1 MKDLTQ
7 GPIYKHL
14 ISMSVPVLFG
24 MFVQTL
30 YFLVDLYFVGQLGG
44 AALAGVSSAGVLFFF
59 VMALTQVLNVGVGT
73 LVSHAV
79 GRKDKQEASLLLNQ
93 GLFISAICIGALL
106 SLAVFGGSWYF
117 TNIAPDEAS
126 LAASLSY
133 FYWFLPA
140 LLIQFPMTV
149 IMAALRGA
157 GVVKQPMM
165 ISMLALAIN
174 TVLSPILIAGWGF
187 GFEMGVAGAALAS
200 SISAS
205 IGLVLLG
212 AYFKMRESYLT
223 FSLKGCVA
231 HPSCIKKIINLG
243 LPAGGESLLTFIYM
257 SLIYWVLSDFDAS
270 AQAGFGLGARIMQAL
285 FLPVLAVAFAA
296 PAIAGQ
302 NFAAGNTERVYQ
314 TYYQSAILTCGFM
327 LVINVICVFNAELFL
342 GPFSSDPSV
351 IEVASVFLGYV
362 CFNFVPAGYVLA
374 ASGMFQALGNAWP
387 ALISTAV
394 RLSLFSM
401 SLIVVAVQVDFNI
414 EQIWMLSVA
423 TVYVQAIVSFCLLRR
438 ELEKKLAKQTQPCE
452 DVQAQTS

>member
-30 YFLVDLYFVGQLGG
+30 YFLVDLYFVGQLGE

-79 GRKDKQEASLLLNQ
+79 GKKDKQEASLLLNQ
-93 GLFISAICIGALL
+93 GVFISIMCIAVLL
-106 SLAVFGGSWYF
+106 GMAVSGGSWYF
-117 TNIAPDEAS
+117 ANIAPDEAS
-126 LAASLSY
+126 LVASLSY

-149 IMAALRGA
+149 IMASLRGA

-165 ISMLALAIN
+165 ISMFALAIN
-174 TVLSPILIAGWGF
+174 TILSPILITGWGF
-187 GFEMGVAGAALAS
+187 GIEMGVAGAALAS

-212 AYFKMRESYLT
+212 AYFKLRESYLT
-223 FSLKGCVA
+223 CTLRGCTPDL
-231 HPSCIKKIINLG
+231 HRIKKIINLG

-285 FLPVLAVAFAA
+285 FLPVVAVAFAA

-302 NFAAGNTERVYQ
+302 NFAAGKTERVYQ
-314 TYYQSAILTCGFM
+314 TYYQSALLTCGFM
-327 LVINVICVFNAELFL
+327 LIINVVCMFNATLFL
-342 GPFSSDPSV
+342 GPFSNDPNV
-351 IEVASVFLGYV
+351 VNMASVFLGYV

-394 RLSLFSM
+394 RLSLFSL
-401 SLIVVAVQVDFNI
+401 SLIVVAAHADFSI

-423 TVYVQAIVSFCLLRR
+423 TVYVQAIVSFFLLRS
-438 ELEKKLAKQTQPCE
+438 ELAKKLGQQTRSHTEAQTQ
-452 DVQAQTS
+452 AS